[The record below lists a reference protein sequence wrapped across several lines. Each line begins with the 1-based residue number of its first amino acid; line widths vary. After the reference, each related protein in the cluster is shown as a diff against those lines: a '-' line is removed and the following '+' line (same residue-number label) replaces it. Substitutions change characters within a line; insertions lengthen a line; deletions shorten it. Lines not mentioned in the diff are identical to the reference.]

1 MKLEKQKEYLV
12 KFTTGTR
19 PCTFTCFAGKGKIKV
34 VDHRGHCH
42 PQTVKRSQLVGEVP
56 AVSESSKET
65 A

>member
-12 KFTTGTR
+12 KFTNGTR
-19 PCTFTCFAGKGKIKV
+19 PATFVCFAGKGKIKV
-34 VDHRGHCH
+34 VDHRARCY

-56 AVSESSKET
+56 AVSQEEGV